1 MLDILEIIIKWLQ
14 VGVTNATD
22 KPLTLK
28 IQNFARDLVPSART
42 TCTIASRVNFFDT
55 KLSVNVDS
63 QGFLNNQI
71 PTLTYLKT
79 FLYHESWLSMHTNNF
94 TTTSTMYLYC
104 DYRRIGWTPWRGEFT
119 IFTLAFS
126 TIIVVANFFSTS
138 HISFITV
145 QSYSRSN
152 SESKTKRSLVRQ
164 FVFRPSKLQH
174 YFNPQ
179 PPLTKL
185 TLSWIVPWATW
196 WVQSRLL

>member
-1 MLDILEIIIKWLQ
+1 MIFNLLRLFPTRSEHRDYSAESMLDILEIIIKWLQ

-79 FLYHESWLSMHTNNF
+79 FLYHES
-94 TTTSTMYLYC
+94 
-104 DYRRIGWTPWRGEFT
+104 
-119 IFTLAFS
+119 
-126 TIIVVANFFSTS
+126 
-138 HISFITV
+138 
-145 QSYSRSN
+145 
-152 SESKTKRSLVRQ
+152 
-164 FVFRPSKLQH
+164 
-174 YFNPQ
+174 
-179 PPLTKL
+179 
-185 TLSWIVPWATW
+185 
-196 WVQSRLL
+196 